1 MRLHPSRL
9 PPPNYTC
16 LIIWHGP
23 SVGVVMGDCL
33 RGGGGIIEKL
43 HHFFCCLLGA
53 FWLFSCNGD
62 QCDYHF
68 WVDCACIIQN
78 VPNTCWTFPASSGF
92 SSRRRLWGVPVGVLW
107 NHNLMLSAG
116 EARYVVCL
124 GWVVGICGVRV
135 SRILVLRSPVVWWC
149 NLISVVFLSIPPL
162 TSFG

>member
-68 WVDCACIIQN
+68 WVDCACIIKMLPLLDGN
-78 VPNTCWTFPASSGF
+78 WWFYLDLVLDS
-92 SSRRRLWGVPVGVLW
+92 RLWGAPAGELWTCNLVLSTGLASAVVWLGWGVEICEVYLS
-107 NHNLMLSAG
+107 HNLA
-116 EARYVVCL
+116 
-124 GWVVGICGVRV
+124 WIC
-135 SRILVLRSPVVWWC
+135 PVVWQC
-149 NLISVVFLSIPPL
+149 SPI
-162 TSFG
+162 